1 MRAWYRLR
9 TADVC
14 GRCGDPM
21 RVGDVAFE
29 ITGSAGWKV
38 RRCHR
43 CASQQGE
50 SLPAHIG
57 EQPTVAHQVR
67 TNFSERID
75 SMRALARDFKHSQAG
90 DNR

>member
-1 MRAWYRLR
+1 MKAWYRLR

-14 GRCGDPM
+14 GRCGESM

-29 ITGSAGWKV
+29 IGGSAGWKV

-90 DNR
+90 ER

>member
-1 MRAWYRLR
+1 MKAWYRLR

-14 GRCGDPM
+14 GRCGDQM

-29 ITGSAGWKV
+29 IGGAAGWKV

-57 EQPTVAHQVR
+57 EQPTVAHEMR
-67 TNFSERID
+67 TNFSERIA
-75 SMRALARDFKHSQAG
+75 SIRGLAKDFKHAQG
-90 DNR
+90 NDR

>member
-1 MRAWYRLR
+1 MKAWYRLR

-14 GRCGDPM
+14 GRCGDSM

-29 ITGSAGWKV
+29 IGGAGWKV

-57 EQPTVAHQVR
+57 EQPTVAHEMR
-67 TNFSERID
+67 TNFSERIA
-75 SMRALARDFKHSQAG
+75 SIRGLAKDFKHAQG
-90 DNR
+90 NDR